1 MAGMFP
7 TMVAD
12 PNDRNRRHTDAA
24 EETWPTPLKVAYWLV
39 VAAAVLMLVTAVD
52 LFGTVLLGRHLPPDL
67 DIDVTRSLL
76 LNTRIVAV
84 GNTVLALGLAACA
97 AFFER
102 GSKRARRVASVL
114 VMLTAFV
121 NLAGFFVHAV
131 GFVAFAIVVLLAFA
145 GFFMFRP
152 AANAFV
158 DHRSGDLW
166 QGLR

>member
-12 PNDRNRRHTDAA
+12 PNDRNRRHTDAVG
-24 EETWPTPLKVAYWLV
+24 ETWPTPLKVAYWLV

-52 LFGTVLLGRHLPPDL
+52 LFATVFLGTYVPPNL
-67 DIDVTRSLL
+67 DTDVTKSLL

-84 GNTVLALGLAACA
+84 GNIALALGLAVCA

-102 GSKRARRVASVL
+102 GSKRARRFASVL
-114 VMLTAFV
+114 VMLAVFI

-131 GFVAFAIVVLLAFA
+131 GFVAFAIVILLAFA
-145 GFFMFRP
+145 GFFMFRS

-166 QGLR
+166 EGLR

>member
-7 TMVAD
+7 TLVAD
-12 PNDRNRRHTDAA
+12 PNDRNRRHTDAVG
-24 EETWPTPLKVAYWLV
+24 ETWPTPLKVAYWLV

-52 LFGTVLLGRHLPPDL
+52 LFATVFLGTYVPPNL
-67 DIDVTRSLL
+67 DTDVTKSLL

-84 GNTVLALGLAACA
+84 GNIALALGLAVCA

-102 GSKRARRVASVL
+102 GSKRARRFASVL
-114 VMLTAFV
+114 VMLAVFI

-131 GFVAFAIVVLLAFA
+131 GFVAFAIVILLAFA
-145 GFFMFRP
+145 GFFMFRS

-166 QGLR
+166 EGLR

>member
-24 EETWPTPLKVAYWLV
+24 TETWPTPLKVAYWLV

-52 LFGTVLLGRHLPPDL
+52 LFATVFLGTYLPPDL
-67 DIDVTRSLL
+67 DTDVTRSLL

-84 GNTVLALGLAACA
+84 GNIVLALGLAACA

>member
-24 EETWPTPLKVAYWLV
+24 TETWPTPLKVAYWLV

-52 LFGTVLLGRHLPPDL
+52 LFGTVFLGTYLPPDL
-67 DIDVTRSLL
+67 DTDVTRSLL

-84 GNTVLALGLAACA
+84 GNIVLALGLAACA